1 LVEIVRRIVV
11 VKKLYGVV
19 ALAAGAFVLGPVYAQ
34 SPLDDWN
41 ACVDTWGE
49 EACGPAPS
57 EDPPSD
63 PTTPTDPDPTT
74 PTDPDPTTPT
84 DPDPTTPTNPDPT
97 TPTNPDP
104 TPPLPE
110 PTPPLPDP
118 TPPTTQPPASPP
130 VVGTPGGPSGHGKR
144 HAFGHWRNH
153 GHQYAYGHAK
163 ACPKVTNFGRSV
175 QAAVAALVKKAKSR

>member
-1 LVEIVRRIVV
+1 LVEIVRRIIV

-19 ALAAGAFVLGPVYAQ
+19 AFAAGAFVLGPVYAQ

-63 PTTPTDPDPTT
+63 PTTPTDPT
-74 PTDPDPTTPT
+74 PPLPDPTPPL
-84 DPDPTTPTNPDPT
+84 PDPTPPLPDPT
-97 TPTNPDP
+97 PPLPDP

-110 PTPPLPDP
+110 PTPP
-118 TPPTTQPPASPP
+118 TTQPPASPPP